1 MALPYLDLYK
11 LVNDAPFQHRVQFAL
26 WRAANVVMREDV
38 GTPNHAQ
45 RLVWA
50 KEALRGPTQQMTSVI
65 TRVAATGAVYNTGAA
80 VSDDDLQAI
89 VNGLVNDMAGV

>member
-11 LVNDAPFQHRVQFAL
+11 LVQDAAFQQRTQFAL
-26 WRAANVVMREDV
+26 WRAANVVMREDT

-45 RLVWA
+45 RLAWA
-50 KEALRGPTQQMTSVI
+50 KETLRGPTQQMTSVI
-65 TRVAATGAVYNTGAA
+65 TRVSTTGAVYNTGAA
-80 VSDDDLQAI
+80 VSDDDLQTI